1 MIASHVE
8 NFKLDYC
15 SIAIADYFRANPVM
29 CSLVSHKNH
38 GGLLDLPLRRKDI
51 QEGRPEQDLNLVH
64 EYAIGFIYR
73 L

>member
-1 MIASHVE
+1 
-8 NFKLDYC
+8 
-15 SIAIADYFRANPVM
+15 M

-38 GGLLDLPLRRKDI
+38 GGLLDLALRRKDI
-51 QEGRPEQDLNLVH
+51 QERRPEQDLNLVH